1 MRRSTGSVQAPV
13 AGEDNL
19 LPRELWWLY
28 LAAPWIASPVLNH
41 ELDGSVASYVV
52 SSLTLYV
59 PFLGI
64 PAVCHAVYAWV
75 MPALLRRLSPSWR
88 YPAHAVAITLAA
100 VLGAVAVSP
109 VFGCLVTGAGLVM
122 LRPRFIVTSVIV
134 TWTFMFPSLLVQ
146 QLRARGRA
154 AERQSMAARQLAL
167 EMQLQSLQARA
178 NPHFFFNSLN
188 TIASLIPEQ
197 PELAERTIEQLAEV
211 FRYALDSG
219 RMRMVPFGREVS
231 IVRDYLA
238 IQSARFGGNLRYE
251 VTVDDA
257 CTAIEVP
264 PLVLQP
270 LVENAVLHGLA
281 NRGGAGSVRVEARI
295 HEGLL
300 RVSVCDDGPG
310 PGASQH
316 AGTGTAMRDL
326 RERLAIIYGGNAA
339 LATGHAQGGGFL
351 VHLDLPMQ
359 VST

>member
-1 MRRSTGSVQAPV
+1 MERSTGSGSPPV

-28 LAAPWIASPVLNH
+28 LAAPWISSPVLNH

-52 SSLTLYV
+52 SSLALYV
-59 PFLGI
+59 PFIGI

-75 MPALLRRLSPSWR
+75 MPPVLRRLAPRWR
-88 YPAHAVAITLAA
+88 YPAHAIAITLAA

-109 VFGCLVTGAGLVM
+109 IFGLLVTGAGGIM
-122 LRPRFIVTSVIV
+122 MKPYFIVTSVIV
-134 TWTFMFPSLLVQ
+134 TWTFMFPALLVQ

-238 IQSARFGGNLRYE
+238 IQAARFGGNLRYE
-251 VTVDDA
+251 VIVDDA
-257 CTAIEVP
+257 CSSVEVP

-270 LVENAVLHGLA
+270 LVENAVLHGLG
-281 NRGGAGSVRVEARI
+281 NRGGTGSVRVEARVD
-295 HEGLL
+295 EGQL

-316 AGTGTAMRDL
+316 AGTGTGMRDL
-326 RERLAIIYGGNAA
+326 RERLALIYGEGAT
-339 LATGHAQGGGFL
+339 LATGHAQGGGFQ
-351 VHLDLPMQ
+351 VHLELPL
-359 VST
+359 VAAS